1 MDLVKVRGY
10 GFETAADRRKGAAA
24 VVACGLKEKRLPHQ
38 VRQSLFPPPHTAAA
52 PPHSRNATMVRTG
65 DDAGVVCAV
74 SDADKR
80 RFAEGPRVADAEPHR
95 LRPVRIEVI
104 GAVAHGATIC
114 RAVRSVK
121 SERLIDIGAAAPA
134 SYPMARAQKVR

>member
-1 MDLVKVRGY
+1 M
-10 GFETAADRRKGAAA
+10 AASSS
-24 VVACGLKEKRLPHQ
+24 LK
-38 VRQSLFPPPHTAAA
+38 SA
-52 PPHSRNATMVRTG
+52 RTIPSFQLTS
-65 DDAGVVCAV
+65 AV

-114 RAVRSVK
+114 RAVHSVK

>member
-1 MDLVKVRGY
+1 METGTRVSLVFVSR
-10 GFETAADRRKGAAA
+10 DREDAG
-24 VVACGLKEKRLPHQ
+24 
-38 VRQSLFPPPHTAAA
+38 
-52 PPHSRNATMVRTG
+52 SRRTG
-65 DDAGVVCAV
+65 SRKV